1 MLGYIP
7 SILDSLAQII
17 SIQYQHMNLQLKLQ
31 ILLQVSLHYLKVSNW
46 QVGLWLYLTEKAV
59 WHNLNSQLYLDAHL
73 RLDPEGT

>member
-31 ILLQVSLHYLKVSNW
+31 ILLQVSLHYLKVSN
-46 QVGLWLYLTEKAV
+46 
-59 WHNLNSQLYLDAHL
+59 
-73 RLDPEGT
+73 